1 MRDTGRRRRPPETEF
16 TMPRLPRLATSAVVA
31 SLSLVAALGLAG
43 PAAAKGGGSGGS
55 GGSGG
60 ATTTAPAPAP
70 VGLDCF
76 GDFGDPTI
84 PNMTDP
90 DVAVNYAGEAGC
102 VGVRVSSTSL
112 SLAWVV
118 LAPGWTYTVK
128 SNGGGTN
135 SRVQLQFNQASTG
148 KSIDFRFEFGKTV
161 IG

>member
-1 MRDTGRRRRPPETEF
+1 
-16 TMPRLPRLATSAVVA
+16 MPRLPRLATSAVVA
-31 SLSLVAALGLAG
+31 SLSLVGALGLAG

-55 GGSGG
+55 GGGG
-60 ATTTAPAPAP
+60 GTTTTPAPPP
-70 VGLDCF
+70 VYLDCF

-84 PNMTDP
+84 PNMTAP

-102 VGVRVSSTSL
+102 VGVRATSTSL

-148 KSIDFRFEFGKTV
+148 RSIDFRFEQGKTV